1 MLQHINDLAAY
12 WLEWKQ
18 WIVGVVGVTN
28 DALHIHGSLL
38 LLFVSALI
46 LRRRPDNIWSWLF
59 VFGLELFNEYADL
72 HGQTP
77 GEASM
82 TAGLH
87 DIYNT
92 MFWPTLIL
100 LCGWFIFPRR
110 KKEITAK
117 EPQIKEPPS
126 GDLADEFFEKPTS
139 I

>member
-1 MLQHINDLAAY
+1 MFNFVNELAAY
-12 WLEWKQ
+12 WLVQKQ
-18 WIVGVVGVTN
+18 RIVEMVGVSN

-38 LLFVSALI
+38 LLFVSALM
-46 LRRRPDNIWSWLF
+46 LRRRPDNIWSWLL

-100 LCGWFIFPRR
+100 LFGWLVFPRR
-110 KKEITAK
+110 KKEVPMEEPPAE
-117 EPQIKEPPS
+117 EPQS

>member
-46 LRRRPDNIWSWLF
+46 LRKRPDNIWSWLF

-100 LCGWFIFPRR
+100 LFGWFIFPRR
-110 KKEITAK
+110 KKDITTE
-117 EPQIKEPPS
+117 EPQINEPPS
-126 GDLADEFFEKPTS
+126 GDLADQFFEKPTS